1 MKFKNITLNLFLII
15 FFSQFFSNLTLSEK
29 GSFIL
34 LKIDNQ
40 IITNIDVEN
49 EKNYLLAINENLS
62 SLSNDQIFEIAK
74 DSLIREKIKKN
85 ELEKFFDVK
94 IYSSYIDGL
103 LEDFQIKLGFK
114 DAEDLEQYLFTKDLK
129 IETVK
134 FKLNIEALWNQLIYS
149 RYNNQI
155 EIDENK
161 LKEKIKNVDFKNE
174 KKLISISE
182 IIFSANT
189 KLEIE
194 ETYKKIINS
203 INDIGFANTANI
215 YSISETAKFG
225 GEIGWVNSNQLSSN
239 IAKELKHLK
248 VNEYTK
254 LINVPGGFLILK
266 INDKKIE
273 TMEIDPEKEL
283 KEMIVYE
290 KDRQFNEFSSIYF
303 QKIKKNSLI
312 DEK

>member
-1 MKFKNITLNLFLII
+1 MKFRNITLNLFLII

-114 DAEDLEQYLFTKDLK
+114 DAEDLEQYLFNL
-129 IETVK
+129 IESTQK
-134 FKLNIEALWNQLIYS
+134 YS
-149 RYNNQI
+149 
-155 EIDENK
+155 
-161 LKEKIKNVDFKNE
+161 VD
-174 KKLISISE
+174 
-182 IIFSANT
+182 
-189 KLEIE
+189 
-194 ETYKKIINS
+194 
-203 INDIGFANTANI
+203 
-215 YSISETAKFG
+215 
-225 GEIGWVNSNQLSSN
+225 
-239 IAKELKHLK
+239 
-248 VNEYTK
+248 
-254 LINVPGGFLILK
+254 
-266 INDKKIE
+266 
-273 TMEIDPEKEL
+273 
-283 KEMIVYE
+283 
-290 KDRQFNEFSSIYF
+290 
-303 QKIKKNSLI
+303 
-312 DEK
+312 

>member
-225 GEIGWVNSNQLSSN
+225 VKLVGSTQINFLRIS
-239 IAKELKHLK
+239 LK
-248 VNEYTK
+248 N
-254 LINVPGGFLILK
+254 
-266 INDKKIE
+266 
-273 TMEIDPEKEL
+273 
-283 KEMIVYE
+283 
-290 KDRQFNEFSSIYF
+290 
-303 QKIKKNSLI
+303 
-312 DEK
+312 

>member
-1 MKFKNITLNLFLII
+1 MKFRNITLNLFLII

-182 IIFSANT
+182 IIFLANT

>member
-290 KDRQFNEFSSIYF
+290 KDRQFNELSSIYF

>member
-1 MKFKNITLNLFLII
+1 MKFRNITLNLFLII

>member
-103 LEDFQIKLGFK
+103 LEDFQIKLG
-114 DAEDLEQYLFTKDLK
+114 
-129 IETVK
+129 
-134 FKLNIEALWNQLIYS
+134 
-149 RYNNQI
+149 
-155 EIDENK
+155 
-161 LKEKIKNVDFKNE
+161 
-174 KKLISISE
+174 
-182 IIFSANT
+182 
-189 KLEIE
+189 
-194 ETYKKIINS
+194 
-203 INDIGFANTANI
+203 
-215 YSISETAKFG
+215 
-225 GEIGWVNSNQLSSN
+225 
-239 IAKELKHLK
+239 
-248 VNEYTK
+248 
-254 LINVPGGFLILK
+254 
-266 INDKKIE
+266 
-273 TMEIDPEKEL
+273 
-283 KEMIVYE
+283 
-290 KDRQFNEFSSIYF
+290 
-303 QKIKKNSLI
+303 
-312 DEK
+312 